1 MIINVTQYLDRQ
13 VQVRKDKIA
22 VAEGEIC
29 LSFWQLYCGAG
40 QIAKQIRAISK
51 ENCNQPILVL
61 CPKSIWEYTAFLG
74 ILYSGNY
81 YVPLDIKMPK
91 ERLKLIVTLLEA
103 QVAIVSHELESLL
116 QEVGFSGRVVWLDQ
130 EVCNDSSDS
139 EMEQWRR
146 CVIDSDPAYVLFT
159 SGSTGIPKGVVV
171 SHRAVIDY
179 IEWQCHRL
187 PFDETTI
194 LGNQAP
200 FYFDASMPD
209 LYTPLCSGA
218 TLHIIPEKL
227 FLFPNKLLD
236 YLNQKEINTLIWVP
250 SALMMF
256 TNKDYFAQKRMLYL
270 RLVMFCGEVMPNKH
284 LNQWRRYYPDTKFV
298 NLYGPTEAAYA
309 CTYYEVEREFADS
322 EPLPI
327 GKPCENTG
335 IIVLDQNNKPV
346 LGEQTGELCI
356 RGSCLANG
364 YYSDQNKTAEAF
376 IRNPINHVCE
386 EKIYRTGDLVKY
398 NHYGELEYVGR
409 RDFQIKHLGYR
420 IELGEIETA
429 AYGMPQMR
437 QCCAVY
443 QEEEDQ
449 IVLFCAV
456 EKEQTE
462 KEIFQFL
469 KERIPRY
476 MLPGR
481 IIRQEALV
489 LNANGK
495 IDRLQ
500 LREQLNGEM
509 ENNK

>member
-1 MIINVTQYLDRQ
+1 MVINVTKYLDMQ
-13 VQVRKDKIA
+13 VQMRKDKLA
-22 VAEGEIC
+22 VVEGEIS
-29 LSFWQLYCGAG
+29 LSFWQLYCGAR
-40 QIAKQIRAISK
+40 QIARQIRDTSR
-51 ENCNQPILVL
+51 ESYNQPILVL

-103 QVAIVSHELESLL
+103 QIAIVSRELESLI
-116 QEVGFSGRVVWLDQ
+116 QEIGFSGQVIWL
-130 EVCNDSSDS
+130 EPKVCNDVS
-139 EMEQWRR
+139 EDEIQKQE
-146 CVIDSDPAYVLFT
+146 CSVIDADPAYVLFT

-179 IEWQCHRL
+179 IEWQCQKF
-187 PFDETTI
+187 PIDETTV

-227 FLFPNKLLD
+227 FLLPNKLLD
-236 YLNQKEINTLIWVP
+236 YLNQKKINTLIWVP

-256 TNKDYFAQKRMLYL
+256 TNRDYFAQKRIQNL
-270 RLVMFCGEVMPNKH
+270 RLIMFCGEVMPNKH
-284 LNQWRRYYPDTKFV
+284 LNQWRHYYPDAKFV

-309 CTYYEVEREFADS
+309 CTYYEVERVFADS

-335 IIVLDQNNKPV
+335 IIVLDQNGKPV
-346 LGEQTGELCI
+346 QGEQEGELCI

-364 YYSDQNKTAEAF
+364 YYGDPDKTKDAF
-376 IRNPINHVCE
+376 TLNPLNHKYGE
-386 EKIYRTGDLVKY
+386 RIYRTGDIVKY
-398 NHYGELEYVGR
+398 NRYGELEYVGR

-420 IELGEIETA
+420 IELGEIEA
-429 AYGMPQMR
+429 VAYGMPEMR

-443 QEEEDQ
+443 QHSADQ
-449 IVLFCAV
+449 IVLYCAV
-456 EKEQTE
+456 GQEKTE

-476 MLPGR
+476 MLPGK
-481 IIRQEALV
+481 IIKREALT

-495 IDRLQ
+495 IDRLR
-500 LREQLNGEM
+500 LKEQLDKETGK
-509 ENNK
+509 NK